1 MHLEKVC
8 GVDDRLQVI
17 GPPVFLLVV
26 LRSGLEHAIGHV
38 CLVGTCVL
46 LVTDMHKLTC
56 HAMYGRGFL
65 LSDMC
70 NCTMVEPTVLEL

>member
-1 MHLEKVC
+1 M
-8 GVDDRLQVI
+8 DDRLQVI

-56 HAMYGRGFL
+56 HAGSLQCMDVVPYFL
-65 LSDMC
+65 TC
-70 NCTMVEPTVLEL
+70 VIVQ

>member
-17 GPPVFLLVV
+17 GPPVFFLVV

-56 HAMYGRGFL
+56 HAGSLQCMDMASCFL
-65 LSDMC
+65 IC
-70 NCTMVEPTVLEL
+70 VIVQ